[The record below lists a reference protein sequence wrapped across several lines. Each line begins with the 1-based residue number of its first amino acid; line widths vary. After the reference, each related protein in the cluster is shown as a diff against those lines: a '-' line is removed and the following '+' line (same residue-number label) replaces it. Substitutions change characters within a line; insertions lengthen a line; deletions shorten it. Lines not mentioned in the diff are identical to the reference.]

1 MNEESVLREIARL
14 AIATGALPSRPPQQT
29 WGGPGTGAK
38 CALCQ
43 AHVNSDELEFEVEFE
58 FEFESG
64 SERYHLHLTCY
75 SAWDA
80 ERKAQRKRGTAVSAD
95 TAREKSSTAQRPKH
109 LADEKSYALPE
120 HRGDGKITEHGV
132 ERAYKP
138 GAA

>member
-43 AHVNSDELEFEVEFE
+43 AHVNSDELEFEVE